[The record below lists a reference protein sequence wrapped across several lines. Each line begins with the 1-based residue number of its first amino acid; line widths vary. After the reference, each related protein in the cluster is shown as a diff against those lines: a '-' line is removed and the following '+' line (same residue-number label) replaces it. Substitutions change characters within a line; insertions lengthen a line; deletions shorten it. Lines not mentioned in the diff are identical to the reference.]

1 MPVVDGNWVC
11 PDKAFT
17 FPPGCLPAP
26 VAGMRG
32 GQWRKGEV
40 EQFTNTPL
48 WQLSLTKGMAM
59 DVEQAAVETSGAAE
73 DALKSLKVAM
83 DKFKSTLAND
93 LTSIKAAGSRVQS
106 EALQMKQAYQAA
118 QAMLTTPDF
127 ERAVANAER
136 MAAALK
142 AISELSETKL
152 SVAVF
157 SGGQARE
164 G

>member
-1 MPVVDGNWVC
+1 VPVVDGNWVC

-17 FPPGCLPAP
+17 FPPGCLPAT
-26 VAGMRG
+26 VGGMRG
-32 GQWRKGEV
+32 PAWRKWEL
-40 EQFTNTPL
+40 EKFTNTPL
-48 WQLSLTKGMAM
+48 MQLTLTKGMAM
-59 DVEQAAVETSGAAE
+59 DVERAAVETNGAAE
-73 DALKSLKVAM
+73 EALNSLKVAM

-118 QAMLTTPDF
+118 QAMLTTAEF

-157 SGGQARE
+157 SGGAARE